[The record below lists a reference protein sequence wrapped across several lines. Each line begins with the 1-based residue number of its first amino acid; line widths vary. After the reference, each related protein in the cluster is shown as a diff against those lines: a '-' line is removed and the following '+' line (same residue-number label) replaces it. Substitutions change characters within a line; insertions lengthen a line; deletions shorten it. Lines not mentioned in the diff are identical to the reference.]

1 MLRLFQN
8 DIVLIRYNYI
18 ILNFIFPL
26 LNSFFFCFFFKCYF
40 FIILLPYFLSPI
52 AIIDLFFSDLLHVP
66 FSLQLLDPSIQK
78 YQHPLFQN
86 LTWKMGWLRIK
97 IGFGSNR
104 LQVGRINQVISQLV
118 FFHMQ
123 KE

>member
-1 MLRLFQN
+1 MLRLSQN
-8 DIVLIRYNYI
+8 DIVLMLYNYI

-26 LNSFFFCFFFKCYF
+26 LNSLFFSKCYLF
-40 FIILLPYFLSPI
+40 FLLLPYFLSPI

-86 LTWKMGWLRIK
+86 LTWKMGWIRVK

-104 LQVGRINQVISQLV
+104 LQVGRINKVISQLV
-118 FFHMQ
+118 FFNMQ
-123 KE
+123 KN